1 MLGACG
7 LCVVALRILGV
18 LSTYGPSRYQVNRM
32 PKLAARPLRVAHMP
46 TNTASLPVHTARAQR
61 EAGIDARVFE
71 FGYQKSPLVDYGG
84 VEWIQLPASYR
95 SLHGIQVIAR
105 YARIIA
111 WADVVHW
118 YSASRLLPRELDFRI
133 LRMFDRPRVVEW
145 MGSDIRRPSVELADN
160 PVFAR
165 AVADPALADLWSDGR
180 SSEFQRQFHVAGFL
194 PVCATGMLQYVE
206 EEYLGE
212 LCAVDRALPL
222 DDYEPSYPRAD
233 RSVPLIVHAPSHML
247 TKGTVAV
254 LRAIDRLAGQLSF
267 DVDLVHGVPRA
278 EALRRMQRCDIFI
291 DQLIVGDFGMA
302 ALEAMALGKPVVAY
316 VKPSLR
322 ERYPSELPVV
332 DATPESLESVLRS
345 LLTDPAKRTELGR
358 LGRRFVEEHADARS
372 RAVRLTEVYGAARS
386 RARRGS
392 VHD

>member
-1 MLGACG
+1 
-7 LCVVALRILGV
+7 
-18 LSTYGPSRYQVNRM
+18 
-32 PKLAARPLRVAHMP
+32 
-46 TNTASLPVHTARAQR
+46 
-61 EAGIDARVFE
+61 
-71 FGYQKSPLVDYGG
+71 
-84 VEWIQLPASYR
+84 
-95 SLHGIQVIAR
+95 
-105 YARIIA
+105 
-111 WADVVHW
+111 
-118 YSASRLLPRELDFRI
+118 
-133 LRMFDRPRVVEW
+133 
-145 MGSDIRRPSVELADN
+145 
-160 PVFAR
+160 
-165 AVADPALADLWSDGR
+165 
-180 SSEFQRQFHVAGFL
+180 
-194 PVCATGMLQYVE
+194 MLQYVE